1 MKRFELSKKT
11 ILFVS
16 MLLLS
21 SINNS
26 VIGGGNNFVIN
37 DSKDGG
43 DDDPWKGKDKGVH
56 QNISIFYKSSTITV
70 INAISGSDITA
81 TIIDSN
87 NNVLQSE
94 VIAAED
100 TSYFTI
106 YVGNL
111 PTGTYQLVLSIDGV
125 DYLFWPFAI

>member
-1 MKRFELSKKT
+1 
-11 ILFVS
+11 

-21 SINNS
+21 SINYS
-26 VIGGGNNFVIN
+26 VIGGGNIFVIN

-87 NNVLQSE
+87 SNVLQSE
-94 VIAAED
+94 IIDADD

-106 YVGNL
+106 YVGDL
-111 PTGTYQLVLSIDGV
+111 SSGTYQLVLSIDGA
-125 DYLFWPFAI
+125 DYLFWPFTI